1 MSKIMSLDGDWQMKW
16 DTEDAGIST
25 RWYATN
31 PQDTETVQVPHIWE
45 RAFDKLLMSQD
56 CAFYFKRFTVEDEK
70 QVAKR
75 IFLRFERI
83 ASHATVWLNGKLLGT
98 HFGAYTPFII
108 EPQKALKLGE
118 ENILCVRVANM
129 GAANGRIDFGR
140 ESADGAD
147 DRYAH
152 PGELP
157 VGLPWNQYPFGGI
170 FGHVDLILGTA
181 AFISDVKLEPDA
193 DTQRVACEISFNNPR
208 NYQTRL
214 RVLMRNPDGDV
225 YEHFVDNIKLD
236 KENMT
241 QRFVFEVKEQQ
252 RHKFQWSLEHP
263 NLYAIEFQL
272 EIKAGKEK
280 DGKEIK
286 RPEYAFPVVRTFGFR
301 KFDCLKGDYYL
312 NDQIL
317 KIQGITYNQQWSEG
331 GLWTINN
338 PKLEKDLLA
347 VKKAGFNAI
356 RSCGAPLPEAALDI
370 CDKLGLIVFQEF
382 PIHTM
387 RSTPKGLEIVKK
399 LINDIVEEQHHH
411 PCIGIWVM
419 GAENGTLLLQ
429 NGNKLLN
436 AISPV
441 DMTRPV
447 ISNLNSIYLD
457 NEGNFRKDT
466 GKLLPV
472 SIDKISTYATL
483 RMNPRMTPNAAYSHY
498 LAHSFDRDAEEPLSV
513 PDTGLGDSH
522 FQDEEENVA
531 NDINN
536 KMLVTLKNHT
546 LLPATATNITGPRSA
561 KVQKNIKT
569 YIKQIETFVES
580 DMSVWKDYKSFIAD
594 ANRIALKSKLD
605 QITALQSNPQI
616 AGFFLDQ
623 WADYNTEFC
632 GLCDENRVSKG
643 FDEFIQEITT
653 PSRALISELEHVVA
667 PQSEISFQLTL
678 LNNSR
683 YEDVAVEVRI
693 IDEKGKEISCDTVT
707 PEEQA
712 GKTSLTQMG
721 IYTTMAPRNEGKYQ
735 LKVTLKNDGKE
746 IHSSVED
753 LIVIAQA
760 DVKAAMKK
768 VCSLDDS
775 EESSDALAALS
786 GPEQVIFTANLSSW
800 PDEILDK
807 LVDVVKN
814 GGKTL
819 LLSDLTQDD
828 IDYLNQ
834 SHQFD
839 CNIESHWS
847 TGANELSLH
856 YLPKGS
862 ALASVFGEAAVL
874 DHNAAA
880 VMPSI
885 SLNELPGATVFARSV
900 TLKDGDVKVGSDLQL
915 YPFGN
920 GKIMFNQFNVF
931 EGLETNALA
940 DKLFATIVGLL

>member
-1 MSKIMSLDGDWQMKW
+1 MSKILSLDGDWQMIW
-16 DTEDAGIST
+16 DTDDEGISN
-25 RWYATN
+25 RWYATYPKN
-31 PQDTETVQVPHIWE
+31 TETVSVPHIWE
-45 RAFDKLLMSQD
+45 KSFDKLLMSQD
-56 CAFYFKRFTVEDEK
+56 CAFYFKRFTIDEEK

-83 ASHATVWLNGKLLGT
+83 ASHATFWLNGKFLGT
-98 HFGAYTPFII
+98 HFGAYTPFTI
-108 EPQKALKLGE
+108 ELQKALKIGE

-129 GAANGRIDFGR
+129 GATNSRIDFGR

-147 DRYAH
+147 DRYGH

-193 DTQRVACEISFNNPR
+193 DSERIACELTFNNPR
-208 NYQTRL
+208 GFQTRL

-225 YEHFVDNIKLD
+225 YEQFVNNLKLD

-252 RHKFQWSLEHP
+252 RHKFQWSPEHP
-263 NLYAIEFQL
+263 NVYAIEFQM

-286 RPEYAFPVVRTFGFR
+286 RAEYAFPVVRTFGFR

-317 KIQGITYNQQWSEG
+317 KIQGISYNQQWSEG
-331 GLWTINN
+331 GLWTFDN
-338 PKLEKDLLA
+338 PKLEKDLQA
-347 VKKAGFNAI
+347 VKAAGYNAI
-356 RSCGAPLPEAALDI
+356 RSCGAPLSNQALDI

-387 RSTPKGLEIVKK
+387 RSTAQGLEIVKK
-399 LINDIVEEQHHH
+399 LINDIVAEQHHH
-411 PCIGIWVM
+411 PCIGAWVM

-447 ISNLNSIYLD
+447 ISNLNSIYID

-472 SIDKISTYATL
+472 SVDKISTYATL
-483 RMNPRMTPNAAYSHY
+483 RMNPRMTPNAAYTHF
-498 LAHSFDRDAEEPLSV
+498 LAHSFDRDAEEISV

-522 FQDEEENVA
+522 FQDEEENVVS
-531 NDINN
+531 DINN

-546 LLPATATNITGPRSA
+546 LLPETATNIKGPRSS
-561 KVQKNIKT
+561 KNQKAIKNA
-569 YIKQIETFVES
+569 IKAIETFVES
-580 DMSVWKDYKSFIAD
+580 DMSIWKDYKSFVAD
-594 ANRIALKSKLD
+594 ANRIAIKSKID

-623 WADYNTEFC
+623 WADCGTEFD

-643 FDEFIQEITT
+643 FEDFSKEITT

-667 PQSEISFQLTL
+667 PQTEISFQVTL

-683 YEDVAVEVRI
+683 YEDVTVEISLV
-693 IDEKGKEISCDTVT
+693 DEKGKEIANNKIT
-707 PEEQA
+707 PEEHT
-712 GKTSLTQMG
+712 GKTCLTQLG
-721 IYTTMAPRNEGKYQ
+721 NCTMIAPRNEGRFL
-735 LKVTLKNDGKE
+735 LKVTLVNDGKV
-746 IHSSVED
+746 IHTSTED
-753 LIVIAQA
+753 IIVIEEA
-760 DVKAAMKK
+760 DVKSAMKK
-768 VCSLDDS
+768 VCFLDNS
-775 EESSDALAALS
+775 EESSDALAALT

-819 LLSDLTQDD
+819 LLSDLTQED
-828 IDYLNQ
+828 IDYLNE

-862 ALASVFGEAAVL
+862 ELAPVFGEASVL
-874 DHNAAA
+874 DSNAAA

-900 TLKDGDVKVGSDLQL
+900 SLKNGEVKTGTDLQL

-920 GKIMFNQFNVF
+920 GKIMFNQFNVI
-931 EGLETNALA
+931 EGLETNPLA
-940 DKLFATIVGLL
+940 DKLFTTIVNLL